1 MKKTVRNLFA
11 AFAAAAL
18 IGSLAS
24 CAASDEENPFVAAST
39 NGSESGK
46 SSGGNSGAGAG
57 DVLSSY
63 KTQEITFNVTE
74 NSTSAEDTVLL
85 IKYDRSKPGADE
97 LITVIEADL
106 TVKKNGEVIE
116 TFEKIEFALDEY
128 GSAFSS
134 DSPSYPIGDKNDI
147 KEYKAKLSIGKTV
160 ASGDTIVVSLTK
172 CKIDGTGI
180 ESFDPTKI
188 VIALIDKS
196 ATVNY
201 YKELCSEEYQ
211 PIFVSKTPSSLPSAD
226 DSNSSLVEDNTE
238 GGNES
243 VVELFSGSQ
252 KIDWGENGLVID
264 HEKFTGD
271 FNALRIT
278 YNASAGAL
286 KLAVCDPWTDVI
298 ATGIS
303 SGSIGEDGALNLPV
317 GDAQTVTVNLND
329 SSVAGIKGS
338 GIDGAWG
345 GLKLYG
351 AETITITKVE
361 AIKAE

>member
-39 NGSESGK
+39 NGSEIGK
-46 SSGGNSGAGAG
+46 PSGGNSGAGDENEQILMDSPVDLDWNMSNTASVAKEKVTGASDSSKIKIYYTANEDTDYTAFKLMGGEGAENELYAG
-57 DVLSSY
+57 TPEGFTID
-63 KTQEITFNVTE
+63 TT
-74 NSTSAEDTVLL
+74 STSADDLHGCKFTAA
-85 IKYDRSKPGADE
+85 PAD
-97 LITVIEADL
+97 A
-106 TVKKNGEVIE
+106 
-116 TFEKIEFALDEY
+116 
-128 GSAFSS
+128 
-134 DSPSYPIGDKNDI
+134 
-147 KEYKAKLSIGKTV
+147 V
-160 ASGDTIVVSLTK
+160 ASISYAPSAEEWTKIKANGFAIIGYGAKITKISLT
-172 CKIDGTGI
+172 G
-180 ESFDPTKI
+180 S
-188 VIALIDKS
+188 
-196 ATVNY
+196 
-201 YKELCSEEYQ
+201 
-211 PIFVSKTPSSLPSAD
+211 SSLPSAD

-303 SGSIGEDGALNLPV
+303 SGSIGGDGALNLPV

-351 AETITITKVE
+351 DDTITITKVE